1 MVGLSQRA
9 KLLLSLEARVGLKA
23 RKWRPHLG
31 HTQCGI
37 VGAREKALFTME
49 SLFPME
55 VNLRFSCC
63 KDAGEQICF

>member
-37 VGAREKALFTME
+37 VGAGEKALFTME